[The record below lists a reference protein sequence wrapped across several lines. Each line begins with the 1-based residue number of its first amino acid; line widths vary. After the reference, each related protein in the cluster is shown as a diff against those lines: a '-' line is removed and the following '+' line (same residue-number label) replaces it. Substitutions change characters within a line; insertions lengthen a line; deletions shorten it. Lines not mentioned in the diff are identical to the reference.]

1 VASETRSP
9 RLPLPMPDP
18 APTVGFLELF
28 YDLVFVAS
36 TMVLS
41 NAFTEDL
48 TWHWAALCSLTFA
61 LIWLLW
67 FHTTLLSNV
76 ERRDDFGHRSLVLLQ
91 MFLIVLTVLAFVD
104 REATNNDFL
113 GLTYGLAVIC
123 VAAMYHRIIG
133 VNPGA
138 ATWARMRRN
147 RLLFAGLLLMVNTAL
162 PDWADTIMF
171 LLAVAVLV
179 VPSSLGT
186 SKRSPLPAIDVHHL
200 SERAALLTLIMCGEA
215 FVKVSLVVSSGSL
228 SHTDVVAIVVEFIV
242 VFALFWTYFDDVPR
256 AGIQPGTV
264 RGEIWILSHLPLQ
277 IGVVAIAIGMSKFLD
292 ADHGVHDEVVAIL
305 GAGWTAVYVGLAL
318 IGAFG
323 QREPKGPLLALR
335 LATAA
340 VAAALAL
347 TDWYLFWIEPT
358 TFVAILA
365 ALAVI
370 HAVVARR
377 LRESTMV
384 PDPHSTIP
392 VTE

>member
-1 VASETRSP
+1 
-9 RLPLPMPDP
+9 
-18 APTVGFLELF
+18 
-28 YDLVFVAS
+28 
-36 TMVLS
+36 
-41 NAFTEDL
+41 
-48 TWHWAALCSLTFA
+48 
-61 LIWLLW
+61 
-67 FHTTLLSNV
+67 
-76 ERRDDFGHRSLVLLQ
+76 
-91 MFLIVLTVLAFVD
+91 
-104 REATNNDFL
+104 
-113 GLTYGLAVIC
+113 
-123 VAAMYHRIIG
+123 MYHRIID

-138 ATWARMRRN
+138 AAWARMRRN

-171 LLAVAVLV
+171 LMAVVVLV

-186 SKRSPLPAIDVHHL
+186 AKRSPLPAIDVHHL

-228 SHTDVVAIVVEFIV
+228 SRTDVVAIVVEFIV

-256 AGIQPGTV
+256 AGIGPGTV

-277 IGVVAIAIGMSKFLD
+277 IGIVAIAIGMSKFLD
-292 ADHGVHDEVVAIL
+292 ADHGVHDEVVGIL
-305 GAGWTAVYVGLAL
+305 GVGWTAVYVGLAL

-323 QREPKGPLLALR
+323 QRQPKGPMLALR
-335 LATAA
+335 LGTAA
-340 VAAALAL
+340 AAGALAV

-377 LRESTMV
+377 LRESTSV
-384 PDPHSTIP
+384 PDLHQTVPAA
-392 VTE
+392 E